1 MIARTPALARLA
13 AAILTLV
20 ALALPLP
27 AAAQGAYEPARGTPE
42 RAALMDAVRP
52 LVEVRVGGPVQ
63 FVVDRLQVS
72 GDWAFA
78 ILDPQHPGGAQIDP
92 AKTIYGEDA
101 EYMDGLRTF
110 ALLVRANGRWNIVD
124 YAVGPTDA
132 FWDGN
137 PLYRNIPQG
146 LLP

>member
-1 MIARTPALARLA
+1 MTAFAAGLPRLLA
-13 AAILTLV
+13 AAITLL
-20 ALALPLP
+20 ALALP
-27 AAAQGAYEPARGTPE
+27 AAAQGAREPARGTPE
-42 RAALMDAVRP
+42 RAALMDAIRP
-52 LVEVRVGGPVQ
+52 LVEVRTGAPVE
-63 FVVDRLQVS
+63 FMVVRLRVS

-78 ILDPQHPGGAQIDP
+78 IVDPQRPGGAPIDP
-92 AKTIYGEDA
+92 ARTIYGEDA
-101 EYMDGLRTF
+101 EYMDGLRTY

-137 PLYRNIPQG
+137 PLYRQIPRG

>member
-1 MIARTPALARLA
+1 MLAAGERAETLRDPNYVPSSARL
-13 AAILTLV
+13 
-20 ALALPLP
+20 
-27 AAAQGAYEPARGTPE
+27 QGF
-42 RAALMDAVRP
+42 DAFDAEFFGFSP
-52 LVEVRVGGPVQ
+52 KE
-63 FVVDRLQVS
+63 
-72 GDWAFA
+72 AA

-137 PLYRNIPQG
+137 PLYRQIPRG